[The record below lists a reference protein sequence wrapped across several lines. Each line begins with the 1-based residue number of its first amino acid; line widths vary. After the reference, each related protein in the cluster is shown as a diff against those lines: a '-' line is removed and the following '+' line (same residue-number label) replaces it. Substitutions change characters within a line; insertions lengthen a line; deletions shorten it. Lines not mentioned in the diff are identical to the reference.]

1 MQFKAGQFAQV
12 NDRSRNPMNQQ
23 RIMPWIDLLP
33 GVVTTDLQQR
43 RDTILE
49 LTRQAAEATRKAQLL
64 TRQAEQLR
72 ERANLS
78 ACSLEGD
85 AKGKFSAEAV
95 EKAKSL
101 AYPPR

>member
-1 MQFKAGQFAQV
+1 M
-12 NDRSRNPMNQQ
+12 
-23 RIMPWIDLLP
+23 
-33 GVVTTDLQQR
+33 
-43 RDTILE
+43 
-49 LTRQAAEATRKAQLL
+49 L

-95 EKAKSL
+95 EKAKNL

>member
-1 MQFKAGQFAQV
+1 
-12 NDRSRNPMNQQ
+12 MNQQ
-23 RIMPWIDLLP
+23 RIMPLIDLLP